1 MVCCCSVRALHT
13 HAMHMLRIAK
23 SAISEGVVVS
33 GLTPLVVSQAG
44 HLLTHSLAHK
54 MVETQVV
61 KGSMVSAQYLST
73 AALKP
78 VVVLPPPEPPT

>member
-1 MVCCCSVRALHT
+1 
-13 HAMHMLRIAK
+13 
-23 SAISEGVVVS
+23 
-33 GLTPLVVSQAG
+33 
-44 HLLTHSLAHK
+44 

-61 KGSMVSAQYLST
+61 KGSVVSAQYLSA